1 MPTKRLAIPDEIKK
15 RVQIKNVKD
24 RIGHDLMGMY
34 CDIFLDKK
42 NVGYFQDDG
51 YGGET
56 DHHVK
61 TEAYAEILRLL
72 DSHQWRQKMFTELG
86 GTVYDSAEKI
96 SDHCVFESLLEH
108 LYDEKQKEKALNKIA
123 KQSEK
128 EILYGKWYEYT
139 RSSFKGGMTIEQ
151 MVHSYGLAKV
161 QDYIDRNIKTQLKE
175 GEEILNTNFEQLGL
189 RK

>member
-24 RIGHDLMGMY
+24 GIGHDLMGMY

-86 GTVYDSAEKI
+86 WTFYDSA
-96 SDHCVFESLLEH
+96 
-108 LYDEKQKEKALNKIA
+108 
-123 KQSEK
+123 
-128 EILYGKWYEYT
+128 
-139 RSSFKGGMTIEQ
+139 
-151 MVHSYGLAKV
+151 
-161 QDYIDRNIKTQLKE
+161 
-175 GEEILNTNFEQLGL
+175 
-189 RK
+189 

>member
-1 MPTKRLAIPDEIKK
+1 MKKYLQIPDEIRN
-15 RVQIKNVKD
+15 RVQIKNIKD
-24 RIGHDLMGMY
+24 NIGHDLMGMY

-42 NVGYFQDDG
+42 NVGYYNDDG

-56 DHHVK
+56 EHHVK
-61 TEAYAEILRLL
+61 PEAYAQVIALL
-72 DSHQWRQKMFTELG
+72 DAHQWREKMITELDWSF
-86 GTVYDSAEKI
+86 YESADQIK
-96 SDHCVFESLLEH
+96 DHTVFEVLIEH
-108 LYDEKQKEKALNKIA
+108 LYDDKQKEKMMKKIA

-128 EILYGKWYEYT
+128 EILYGTWYQYT

-151 MVHSYGLAKV
+151 MVRSYGLAKV